1 MSEEHYELKEFI
13 NEKFNAHEDLE
24 ALRFKR
30 IDELLTH
37 FGKEVESN
45 EETIKRIHTRVDRIE
60 TRIKTVQGMGT
71 VIATGLGTGST
82 QVPIETISFHAK
94 EANERKPLP
103 LSEAARQLLQNPP
116 SIEKETSKEEFKK
129 KDEDYLDIPSFV
141 RTQLD

>member
-45 EETIKRIHTRVDRIE
+45 EDTIKRIHTRVDRIE
-60 TRIKTVQGMGT
+60 TRIKTVQSMGT
-71 VIATGLGTGST
+71 AVATALGAAAAWLGLNG
-82 QVPIETISFHAK
+82 K
-94 EANERKPLP
+94 
-103 LSEAARQLLQNPP
+103 
-116 SIEKETSKEEFKK
+116 
-129 KDEDYLDIPSFV
+129 
-141 RTQLD
+141 